1 MASVQDRTEPLNSL
15 LRGELSAVET
25 YQQAL
30 ARVSNEPGAFELRH
44 IEKEHRES
52 AALLRQHIVQRG
64 GKPAEDSGAW
74 GTWARAVEGTAKLFG
89 NAAALRALREGEEH
103 GVNSYEAALKDENVD
118 AECRQLISGTLLPRT
133 RAHIPILD
141 RFLNGST

>member
-1 MASVQDRTEPLNSL
+1 MASVQERTEPVNCL
-15 LRGELSAVET
+15 LRGELAAVET

-30 ARVSNEPGAFELRH
+30 TRVSNEPGAFELRH
-44 IEKEHRES
+44 IEKEHREA
-52 AALLRQHIVQRG
+52 AALLRQHVVQRG

-89 NAAALRALREGEEH
+89 NATALRALREGEEH
-103 GVNSYEAALKDENVD
+103 GVSSYEAALGDPNLD
-118 AECRQLISGTLLPRT
+118 AECRKLISETLLPRT

-141 RFLNGST
+141 RFLNGSK

>member
-15 LRGELSAVET
+15 LRGELAAVET

-30 ARVSNEPGAFELRH
+30 TRVSNEPGAFELRR
-44 IEKEHRES
+44 IETEHREA
-52 AALLRQHIVQRG
+52 AALLRQHIVERG

-74 GTWARAVEGTAKLFG
+74 GTWARAVAGTAGLFG

-103 GVNSYEAALKDENVD
+103 GVSSYETALADENLD
-118 AECRQLISGTLLPRT
+118 AECKRLISGTLLPRT
-133 RAHIPILD
+133 RAHIPTLD
-141 RFLNGST
+141 RFLDGK